1 MGIYTL
7 FVNAV
12 SMVLKC
18 WVGLTPELHP
28 FLLTSCVE
36 GTGGKYDQ
44 LQPLWESVGSLISP
58 EISESDQA
66 QREFS
71 MKS

>member
-1 MGIYTL
+1 
-7 FVNAV
+7 
-12 SMVLKC
+12 MVLKWC
-18 WVGLTPELHP
+18 VRLTPQLP
-28 FLLTSCVE
+28 QLLLKTCVE
-36 GTGGKYDQ
+36 VKRGKYDQ